1 LTLLSVLVLA
11 GCGAFGYFIGGK
23 KGRATAGL
31 VLGLLLGAIGLVI
44 LVFLKPK
51 AVPGDDPVPYAP
63 PPPVMP
69 QVDIASF
76 AWLPDP
82 SGRHELRWW
91 DGKSWTSD
99 VRDHGLRG
107 VDTITSQ
114 VVLASMPPPPPQAVH

>member
-51 AVPGDDPVPYAP
+51 PLPGGDPVPLAP
-63 PPPVMP
+63 LPQAMA

-76 AWLPDP
+76 SWLPDP
-82 SGRHELRWW
+82 SGRHQLRWW
-91 DGKSWTSD
+91 DGKAWTPHVSD
-99 VRDHGLRG
+99 DGVRG
-107 VDTITSQ
+107 VDTATSQ
-114 VVLASMPPPPPQAVH
+114 VVLAAMPPPPPQAVH